1 MVEGRAG
8 CGRTERAG
16 ADDVEGREDSGRRE
30 RVRATRWKDAR
41 AARDGRIIAVVDDE
55 RVAENLAQH
64 VLKVPE
70 ALTPLIPIVPLQL
83 LS

>member
-1 MVEGRAG
+1 M
-8 CGRTERAG
+8 
-16 ADDVEGREDSGRRE
+16 
-30 RVRATRWKDAR
+30 RATRWKDAR

-64 VLKVPE
+64 GLKVPE
-70 ALTPLIPIVPLQL
+70 ALTPLIPIVPPQL